1 VGFVSGALDLLY
13 RDPETGDLVVADY
26 KTDRVEVEGDLSALT
41 DLVGAYAP
49 QARLYARAVREA
61 LDLPEPPRAELWF
74 LWAGRV
80 VAVDQR

>member
-1 VGFVSGALDLLY
+1 
-13 RDPETGDLVVADY
+13 
-26 KTDRVEVEGDLSALT
+26 
-41 DLVGAYAP
+41 
-49 QARLYARAVREA
+49 VREA

>member
-26 KTDRVEVEGDLSALT
+26 KTDRVEGDDELAT
-41 DLVGAYAP
+41 QAEAYAS